1 MQKLNFLTSA
11 NFLRHKFT
19 KSDFAAKT
27 DLASKTDFSA
37 KGEFALKKELILK
50 KDEILTVIFGAL
62 CSFSTVF
69 GSCIPF
75 CASFYASSGFSEKTV
90 LKFLTLAGSAILSLG
105 FKQGIKYIVPMLIF
119 TAASLAFPLKRTS
132 VRAAVM
138 SALLLLSGIAASYF
152 DSFLLYDLVL
162 CVTEAF
168 VAFVGVFVL
177 DKALPLITEYKNRT
191 AVSQDEFVCITA
203 FFAVC
208 VFAFSRIPPV
218 FGVHLSNILCI
229 LLILVTD
236 ISGEMGI
243 GATIGVICGVASGVN
258 NFNLSA
264 TVGAFAF
271 SSMTA
276 GFFKNYGKIGVSL
289 GFILA
294 NTVITVFLNSSGE
307 VLISVYEILAAV
319 LLLFALPKRVFD
331 VAYAF
336 SGKISAADETEKKRA
351 AQFKTVVKSKIYA
364 MAMSLEHLAD
374 MYFTSEKTSADL
386 EKKDLIAFFDTASK
400 KVCADC
406 SMRFNCWQ
414 HNYQSTYQ
422 HMLKMFSVAKLNGKI
437 LAKQLPD
444 AFKETCVRQE
454 EFCTAFNNMYELFS
468 MSKFWKGKIV
478 ESKNAA
484 AMQLKDL
491 SKIIKTTLDTTDIAI
506 DPETQSE
513 IKVALDKRGIG
524 AKFVWAVTEIDGGNF
539 EITVCLKGNAE
550 ISAVKES
557 VEEVLCK
564 KVRLGRI
571 LSDNGD
577 MMIKFY
583 PSMKYSLT
591 SASASIPKDGEEI
604 CGDACVSV
612 PLCGGHMLAVSDG
625 MGSGENAANM
635 SASAVSLLKRFFEAG
650 FDAGAAL
657 NIINSALML
666 KSNSEIFATL
676 DLCAVDL
683 ERGIAH
689 FIKVG
694 GAVSY
699 IKNGRN
705 VEKVEFSSLPI
716 GILMNVE
723 KKACVKNL
731 NRGSVVVMLTDGISD
746 AFSDEESLIS
756 AIKDA
761 DGEDAK
767 SIAQTILKAALKA
780 QNGTPKDD
788 MTVLCSLV
796 G

>member
-11 NFLRHKFT
+11 KALRLNFP
-19 KSDFAAKT
+19 
-27 DLASKTDFSA
+27 SA
-37 KGEFALKKELILK
+37 KEFSPH

-75 CASFYASSGFSEKTV
+75 CASFYASGEFSQNTV
-90 LKFLTLAGSAILSLG
+90 LKFLTLALSALMSLG
-105 FKQGIKYIVPMLIF
+105 FKQGIKYIAPMLIF
-119 TAASLAFPLKRTS
+119 TAVNLAFPLKRTS
-132 VRAAVM
+132 VKAGVM
-138 SALLLLSGIAASYF
+138 SALLLLSGVAASYF

-162 CVTEAF
+162 CVTESF
-168 VAFVGVFVL
+168 TAFVGVFVL
-177 DKALPLITEYKNRT
+177 DKALPLIKEYKKRT

-218 FGVHLSNILCI
+218 FGISLSNILCI
-229 LLILVTD
+229 LLILITD
-236 ISGEMGI
+236 KSGEMGI
-243 GATIGVICGVASGVN
+243 GAAIGVICGVAAGMN

-271 SSMTA
+271 SSMVA

-294 NTVITVFLNSSGE
+294 NTVITIFLNSSGE
-307 VLISVYEILAAV
+307 VLISIYEILAAV
-319 LLLFALPKRVFD
+319 LLLFALPNKVFD
-331 VAYAF
+331 IAYAF
-336 SGKISAADETEKKRA
+336 SGKISAADVNEKTRA
-351 AQFKTVVKSKIYA
+351 VQFKTVVKSKIYA
-364 MAMSLEHLAD
+364 MAMSLEHLAN
-374 MYFTSEKTSADL
+374 MYFTSEKVSADL

-414 HNYQSTYQ
+414 HNYQTTYQ
-422 HMLKMFSVAKLNGKI
+422 HMLKMFSIAELNGKI
-437 LAKQLPD
+437 LEKQLPD
-444 AFKETCVRQE
+444 GFKDTCVRRD
-454 EFCTAFNNMYELFS
+454 EFCTAFNNMCELFS

-491 SKIIKTTLDTTDIAI
+491 SKIIKSTLDTTEIAI

-524 AKFVWAVTEIDGGNF
+524 TKFVWAVTGTKDGNF
-539 EITVCLKGNAE
+539 EITVCLRGNAE
-550 ISAVKES
+550 ISAVKDS

-583 PSMKYSLT
+583 PSMKYSVT

-625 MGSGENAANM
+625 MGSGENASNM

-650 FDAGAAL
+650 FDAGSAL

-694 GAVSY
+694 GVTSY

-731 NRGSVVVMLTDGISD
+731 NRQSAVIMLTDGVSD
-746 AFSDEESLIS
+746 AFESEEKLIS

-761 DGEDAK
+761 DGSDAK
-767 SIAQTILKAALKA
+767 ELAQAVLKSALNK
-780 QNGTPKDD
+780 QNGAPKDD
-788 MTVLCSLV
+788 MTVLCALV
-796 G
+796 S